1 MSQPPILQVH
11 NLTKQFPGTLAL
23 DDVSVSL
30 AQGEILA
37 VIGEN
42 GAGKSTLMKILA
54 GIYQPDAGKLRL
66 SEQPYAPRSVRQA
79 QDAGVVLIHQ
89 ELNLADNLDVTANLY
104 LGRETHTKGWI
115 NKSEMRKQAIEL
127 LKRVHIEINP
137 SALVSSLSI
146 GQQQLIEI
154 AKAVS
159 TDARV
164 LIMDEPTS
172 SLTQHE
178 TDHLFSVIA
187 DLQSKGVSII
197 YISHRLH
204 EVTQIA
210 NRVVV
215 LKDGKNAGELR
226 KSEITHDAM
235 INLMVGR
242 EMDEARHRTPLE
254 KGEPVLT
261 AEGLVTQAHPSQTN
275 SFTIHAGEVVGIAGL
290 VGAGRTEVLEALY
303 CITPA
308 LAGHITMAGYE
319 GELQSP
325 RNAIAAGIGLVP
337 EDRKAQGIIL
347 EMALRDNLSLV
358 SMRDHQKKGFLNHAY
373 DTENSRKQIAAMS
386 IVTADDRKAV
396 QLLSGGN
403 QQKVVIGKWLAMN
416 PRLLLLDEPTRGIDV
431 GAKREIYKLI
441 DSLAREGMAIL
452 FVSNEMEEV
461 LSLSDRVLVMHD
473 GAISGE
479 LPKSEITEEAV
490 MRLATGTTVT
500 V

>member
-1 MSQPPILQVH
+1 MSDPAILKIEG
-11 NLTKQFPGTLAL
+11 LTKRFPGTLAL

-30 AQGEILA
+30 DDGEILA

-42 GAGKSTLMKILA
+42 GAGKSTLMKVLA
-54 GIYQPDAGKLRL
+54 GIYQPDAGKISL
-66 SEQPYAPRSVRQA
+66 SGKPFAPQSVRRA

-89 ELNLADNLDVTANLY
+89 ELNLADNLDVTANLF
-104 LGRETHTKGWI
+104 LGREIHTRGWI
-115 NKSEMRKQAIEL
+115 NKSEMRRKAVDL
-127 LKRVHIEINP
+127 LKRVHIDIDPNT
-137 SALVSSLSI
+137 LVSTLSI
-146 GQQQLIEI
+146 GRQQLIEI
-154 AKAVS
+154 AKAVA
-159 TDARV
+159 TDARI
-164 LIMDEPTS
+164 LIMDEPSS

-187 DLQSKGVSII
+187 DLQTKGVSII
-197 YISHRLH
+197 YISHRLN

-210 NRVVV
+210 DRVVV
-215 LKDGKNAGELR
+215 LKDGKNAGELQ
-226 KSEITHDAM
+226 KSEINHDAM
-235 INLMVGR
+235 IRFMVGR
-242 EMDEARHRTPLE
+242 EIDQARHRSPLE
-254 KGEPVLT
+254 KGEAVLT
-261 AEGLVTQAHPSQTN
+261 VESLVTQAHPSRTN
-275 SFTIHAGEVVGIAGL
+275 SFTIRAGEVVGIAGL
-290 VGAGRTEVLEALY
+290 VGAGRTEILEAVY
-303 CITPA
+303 GITPA
-308 LAGHITMAGYE
+308 LSGQITMAGYH
-319 GELQSP
+319 GELRSP
-325 RNAIAAGIGLVP
+325 RNAIAAGMGLVP
-337 EDRKAQGIIL
+337 EDRKKQGIIL

-373 DTENSRKQIAAMS
+373 DTQNSQKQITAMS
-386 IVTADDRKAV
+386 ILTSDDRKPV

-452 FVSNEMEEV
+452 FVSSEMEEV

-473 GAISGE
+473 GVITGE

-490 MRLATGTTVT
+490 MRLATNTAVT